1 MRPTRKM
8 ILGIMPIVFAIVVSL
23 ATPAVSSAH
32 PAYPAHATRPAQVAV
47 GISVGIAPPP
57 LPYYDQP
64 YCPGPNYI
72 WTPGYWA
79 WDGSDYYWVPGTW
92 VEAPFVGGYWTPG
105 YWGWGGSAFLWH
117 EGYWGPEVG
126 FYGGIDYGFG
136 YGGVGYLGGEWRG
149 GAFAYNTSVSRVNIT
164 VIHNTYSRSVPN
176 ARPGGAAYNGGKG
189 GIQREPT
196 ASERAA
202 EGERKSGP
210 TSDQTQHYE
219 AAKANPA
226 EHYST
231 NHGRPAVAATAKP
244 GDFSHPTPSGHA
256 SYRPPAGNTSHAE
269 GGANTGH
276 PENTPTHTN
285 STPHPAATPHNTAP
299 SHTNSTP
306 HPAATPHNTAPS
318 HTNSTPHPAAT
329 PHNNAPSHTNSTPHP
344 AAAPHNTAPSHA
356 APAPEHS
363 APAPHP
369 SGGGEPHGDNK
380 PGH

>member
-1 MRPTRKM
+1 MRTTRKM
-8 ILGIMPIVFAIVVSL
+8 ILGILPLVFAIVVSL
-23 ATPAVSSAH
+23 AMPPSSS
-32 PAYPAHATRPAQVAV
+32 AYPAYGAHAPRPAQVDV

-64 YCPGPNYI
+64 FCPGPDYI

-149 GAFAYNTSVSRVNIT
+149 GAFAYNTSVSRVNVTI
-164 VIHNTYSRSVPN
+164 IHNTYSRSVPN

-189 GIQREPT
+189 GIERQPT
-196 ASERAA
+196 AAERTA
-202 EGERKSGP
+202 EGERRSGP

-231 NHGRPAVAATAKP
+231 NHGKPAVAATAKP
-244 GDFSHPTPSGHA
+244 GDFSHGTPAGHA

-285 STPHPAATPHNTAP
+285 TTPHPENTPTHTNTTPRPENTP
-299 SHTNSTP
+299 SHTN
-306 HPAATPHNTAPS
+306 TAP
-318 HTNSTPHPAAT
+318 HT
-329 PHNNAPSHTNSTPHP
+329 NAPSHTSTTPHP
-344 AAAPHNTAPSHA
+344 ENAPSHTSTPSHTNTTPHTA
-356 APAPEHS
+356 PPPHESPAPSHS
-363 APAPHP
+363 APESHPP
-369 SGGGEPHGDNK
+369 SGSGESHGDNK